1 MNTGTLHHPVMLP
14 QIISALAPKDG
25 DYIIDATFGAGGYS
39 KSILNHANCFVAG
52 IDRDPDAISRAHAK
66 MQEFGNKFTILEGS
80 FSNIERLTKNT
91 PFNSCLLYTSPSP
104 RD

>member
-25 DYIIDATFGAGGYS
+25 DYIIDATFGDGGYS

-52 IDRDPDAISRAHAK
+52 IDLSLIH
-66 MQEFGNKFTILEGS
+66 I
-80 FSNIERLTKNT
+80 
-91 PFNSCLLYTSPSP
+91 
-104 RD
+104 